1 MEDLWWRSRLLQISG
16 KTHAQ
21 LSQVLKIL
29 DYLLSHLWLS
39 GSSWL
44 IISISFY
51 FFLLTPQTSSLFI
64 HWCTF
69 TCMAES
75 VGCSV
80 VSWLFGT
87 PWTIAHQAPMSMGF
101 SKQEYWS
108 GLPCPSPE
116 NLPNPGL
123 ELRSLVLQADSLPS
137 EPPGKLK
144 NTGVSSLSLLQGIF
158 PTQESTQGLLHCRQ
172 ILYQPPGVQS
182 LTPETLL
189 PRQWLA
195 L

>member
-64 HWCTF
+64 YWCTF

-87 PWTIAHQAPMSMGF
+87 PWTIAHQAPLSIGF
-101 SKQEYWS
+101 SRQEYWS

-116 NLPNPGL
+116 DLPDSGF
-123 ELRSLVLQADSLPS
+123 EL
-137 EPPGKLK
+137 
-144 NTGVSSLSLLQGIF
+144 GV
-158 PTQESTQGLLHCRQ
+158 LHCRQ
-172 ILYQPPGVQS
+172 ILYHLSHQDHLRMYVYIYCCLPPNSHYKLQS
-182 LTPETLL
+182 SSTFLGTKDANEDNV
-189 PRQWLA
+189 
-195 L
+195 

>member
-87 PWTIAHQAPMSMGF
+87 PWTIAHQAPLSIGF
-101 SKQEYWS
+101 SRQEYWS

-116 NLPNPGL
+116 DLPDSGF
-123 ELRSLVLQADSLPS
+123 ELGCLALQADSLPS
-137 EPPGKLK
+137 EPPGSFTDVRLHILLFTSK
-144 NTGVSSLSLLQGIF
+144 LSLQITIF
-158 PTQESTQGLLHCRQ
+158 
-172 ILYQPPGVQS
+172 LYFS
-182 LTPETLL
+182 
-189 PRQWLA
+189 RDKRC
-195 L
+195 